1 MTEEEKRIPKKK
13 VEKQEQKPQH
23 KINKYGFFGTTK
35 GIREALKIP
44 KGVDYPV
51 EVKLDKKARSITLT
65 IIGEAS

>member
-1 MTEEEKRIPKKK
+1 MTEEEKAGKA
-13 VEKQEQKPQH
+13 KPQH

-51 EVKLDKKARSITLT
+51 DVKVDKKARSITLT
-65 IIGEAS
+65 IISEAS